1 MRSSDSPSS
10 RRSRRTCIPR
20 TNPSSATASP
30 AASSPR
36 NLLTPGGLC
45 AIHQPNSLPRLT
57 TPAKSF
63 AADYC
68 IVLDDVQFVRRDCRH
83 RCRPATL
90 GGPGQQRWLSIPTCS
105 RFTTDRDST
114 RVLRRGVRAIR

>member
-1 MRSSDSPSS
+1 M
-10 RRSRRTCIPR
+10 
-20 TNPSSATASP
+20 
-30 AASSPR
+30 
-36 NLLTPGGLC
+36 
-45 AIHQPNSLPRLT
+45 PRLT